1 MTPSA
6 APSFF
11 AYEAPP
17 HRTTARNRLRIRI
30 AAGLATLWALC
41 AAPLAQAD
49 AIAKLRTF
57 NADTRS
63 VAAEFTQR
71 VLNERLKEVQSNTGY
86 LALQRP
92 GRFRWVYKTPA
103 EQVLV
108 SDGKVLWLYDP
119 ELRQATRRAIGGAM
133 SGTPAALLA
142 GDAQIET
149 AYALRNIGEQGGLDW
164 LEGRPKRD
172 DSGFVRIRIGMS
184 SAGEPA
190 AMELPDSFG
199 QTIMLKFSTVLRN
212 PKLIPEAFMFEPPP
226 GVDVLS
232 E

>member
-1 MTPSA
+1 MMPRHRTALALASAALGALLATPS
-6 APSFF
+6 
-11 AYEAPP
+11 
-17 HRTTARNRLRIRI
+17 
-30 AAGLATLWALC
+30 
-41 AAPLAQAD
+41 AQAD
-49 AIAKLRTF
+49 AIARLRAF

-63 VAAEFTQR
+63 VTAEFTQR
-71 VLNERLKEVQSNTGY
+71 VLNERLKEVQRNTGY

-92 GRFRWVYKTPA
+92 GKFRWVYKTPS
-103 EQVLV
+103 EQILL

-119 ELRQATRRAIGGAM
+119 ELKQATRRAIGGAM
-133 SGTPAALLA
+133 SGTPASLLA
-142 GDAQIET
+142 GDAQIES
-149 AYALRNIGEQGGLDW
+149 AYALRNIGEQDGLDW

-190 AMELPDSFG
+190 AMELTDSFG
-199 QTIMLKFSTVLRN
+199 QTIMLKFSKVLRN

>member
-1 MTPSA
+1 MAFA
-6 APSFF
+6 A
-11 AYEAPP
+11 
-17 HRTTARNRLRIRI
+17 LM
-30 AAGLATLWALC
+30 LALC
-41 AAPLAQAD
+41 AAPAHAD
-49 AIAKLRTF
+49 AVAKLRAF

-63 VAAEFTQR
+63 ITAEFSQR
-71 VLNERLKEVQSNTGY
+71 VLNERMKEVQKNTGY

-92 GRFRWVYKTPA
+92 GKFRWVYKTPN
-103 EQVLV
+103 EQILV

-119 ELRQATRRAIGGAM
+119 ELKQVTRRAIGGSM
-133 SGTPAALLA
+133 SGTPASLLA
-142 GDAQIET
+142 GDAQIES

-184 SAGEPA
+184 AAGEPA
-190 AMELPDSFG
+190 AMELTDTFG
-199 QTIMLKFSTVLRN
+199 QTIMLRFTKVQRN

>member
-1 MTPSA
+1 MMPRHRTALALASA
-6 APSFF
+6 ALG
-11 AYEAPP
+11 A
-17 HRTTARNRLRIRI
+17 L
-30 AAGLATLWALC
+30 LATPA
-41 AAPLAQAD
+41 AQAD
-49 AIAKLRTF
+49 AIARLRAF

-63 VAAEFTQR
+63 VTAEFTQR
-71 VLNERLKEVQSNTGY
+71 VLNERLKEVQRNTGY

-92 GRFRWVYKTPA
+92 GKFRWVYKTPS
-103 EQVLV
+103 EQILL

-119 ELRQATRRAIGGAM
+119 ELKQATRRAIGGAM
-133 SGTPAALLA
+133 SGTPASLLA
-142 GDAQIET
+142 GDAQIES
-149 AYALRNIGEQGGLDW
+149 AYALRNIGEQDGLDW

-190 AMELPDSFG
+190 AMELTDSFG
-199 QTIMLKFSTVLRN
+199 QTIMLKFSKVLRN

>member
-1 MTPSA
+1 MTPRHRTALALASA
-6 APSFF
+6 ALG
-11 AYEAPP
+11 A
-17 HRTTARNRLRIRI
+17 L
-30 AAGLATLWALC
+30 LATST
-41 AAPLAQAD
+41 AQAD
-49 AIAKLRTF
+49 AIARLRAF

-63 VAAEFTQR
+63 VTAEFTQR
-71 VLNERLKEVQSNTGY
+71 VLNERLKEVQRNTGY

-92 GRFRWVYKTPA
+92 GKFRWVYKTPS
-103 EQVLV
+103 EQILL

-119 ELRQATRRAIGGAM
+119 ELKQATRRAIGGAM
-133 SGTPAALLA
+133 SGTPASLLA
-142 GDAQIET
+142 GDAQIES
-149 AYALRNIGEQGGLDW
+149 AYALRNIGEQDGLDW

-190 AMELPDSFG
+190 AMELTDSFG
-199 QTIMLKFSTVLRN
+199 QTIMLKFSKVLRN
-212 PKLIPEAFMFEPPP
+212 PKLIPEAFMFEPRP

>member
-1 MTPSA
+1 MTCPPPRRPSRCPTSLFLA
-6 APSFF
+6 A
-11 AYEAPP
+11 
-17 HRTTARNRLRIRI
+17 LLL
-30 AAGLATLWALC
+30 GVALP
-41 AAPLAQAD
+41 AHAD
-49 AIAKLRTF
+49 AIAKLRAF

-71 VLNERLKEVQSNTGY
+71 VLNERMKEVQSNTGY

-92 GRFRWVYKTPA
+92 GKFRWVYKTPN
-103 EQVLV
+103 EQLLI

-119 ELRQATRRAIGGAM
+119 ELRQVTRRAIGGAM
-133 SGTPAALLA
+133 SGTPASLLA
-142 GDAQIET
+142 GDAQVES

-184 SAGEPA
+184 AAGEPA
-190 AMELPDSFG
+190 AMELTDTFG
-199 QTIMLKFSTVLRN
+199 QTIMLRFSKVQRN

-226 GVDVLS
+226 GVDVLQ

>member
-1 MTPSA
+1 MTPRHRTALALASA
-6 APSFF
+6 ALG
-11 AYEAPP
+11 A
-17 HRTTARNRLRIRI
+17 L
-30 AAGLATLWALC
+30 LATST
-41 AAPLAQAD
+41 AQAD
-49 AIAKLRTF
+49 AIARLRAF

-63 VAAEFTQR
+63 VTAEFTQR
-71 VLNERLKEVQSNTGY
+71 VLNERLKEVQRNTGY

-92 GRFRWVYKTPA
+92 GKFRWVYKTPS
-103 EQVLV
+103 EQILL

-119 ELRQATRRAIGGAM
+119 ELKQATRRAIGGAM
-133 SGTPAALLA
+133 SGTPASLLA
-142 GDAQIET
+142 GDAQIES
-149 AYALRNIGEQGGLDW
+149 AYALRNIGEQDGLDW

-190 AMELPDSFG
+190 AMELTDSFG
-199 QTIMLKFSTVLRN
+199 QTIMLKFSKVLRN

>member
-1 MTPSA
+1 MKPTATLSA
-6 APSFF
+6 AALS
-11 AYEAPP
+11 
-17 HRTTARNRLRIRI
+17 TALLALGI
-30 AAGLATLWALC
+30 ALPAH
-41 AAPLAQAD
+41 AD
-49 AIAKLRTF
+49 AIAKLRAF

-63 VAAEFTQR
+63 VTAEFSQR
-71 VLNERLKEVQSNTGY
+71 VLNERLKEVQKNTGY

-92 GRFRWVYKTPA
+92 GKFRWVYKTPS
-103 EQVLV
+103 EQILL

-119 ELRQATRRAIGGAM
+119 ELRQATRRAIGSTM

-142 GDAQIET
+142 GDAQVEN

-184 SAGEPA
+184 TAGEPA
-190 AMELPDSFG
+190 AMELTDTFG
-199 QTIMLKFSTVLRN
+199 QTIMLKFTKVQRN

>member
-1 MTPSA
+1 MRPTARLPHPHSVPLARRDTPSG
-6 APSFF
+6 
-11 AYEAPP
+11 
-17 HRTTARNRLRIRI
+17 RLRTGGMAF
-30 AAGLATLWALC
+30 AALMLALC
-41 AAPLAQAD
+41 AVPAHAD
-49 AIAKLRTF
+49 AVAKLRAF

-63 VAAEFTQR
+63 VAAEFSQR
-71 VLNERLKEVQSNTGY
+71 VLNERMKEVQKNTGY

-92 GRFRWVYKTPA
+92 GKFRWVYKTPN
-103 EQVLV
+103 EQILV

-119 ELRQATRRAIGGAM
+119 ELKQVTRRAIGGSM
-133 SGTPAALLA
+133 SGTPASLLA
-142 GDAQIET
+142 GDAQIES

-184 SAGEPA
+184 AAGEPA
-190 AMELPDSFG
+190 AMELTDTFG
-199 QTIMLKFSTVLRN
+199 QTIMLRFTKVQRN

>member
-1 MTPSA
+1 MKPT
-6 APSFF
+6 
-11 AYEAPP
+11 
-17 HRTTARNRLRIRI
+17 
-30 AAGLATLWALC
+30 ATLSTGAVSTAALWT
-41 AAPLAQAD
+41 ALLALGVALPAHAD
-49 AIAKLRTF
+49 AIAKLRAF

-63 VAAEFTQR
+63 VAAEFSQR
-71 VLNERLKEVQSNTGY
+71 VLNERLKEVQKNTGY

-92 GRFRWVYKTPA
+92 GKFRWVYKTPS
-103 EQVLV
+103 EQILL

-119 ELRQATRRAIGGAM
+119 ELRQATRRAIGSTM

-142 GDAQIET
+142 GDAQVEN

-172 DSGFVRIRIGMS
+172 DSGFVRIRIGMGA
-184 SAGEPA
+184 AGEPA
-190 AMELPDSFG
+190 AMELTDSFG
-199 QTIMLKFSTVLRN
+199 QTIMLKFTKVQRN